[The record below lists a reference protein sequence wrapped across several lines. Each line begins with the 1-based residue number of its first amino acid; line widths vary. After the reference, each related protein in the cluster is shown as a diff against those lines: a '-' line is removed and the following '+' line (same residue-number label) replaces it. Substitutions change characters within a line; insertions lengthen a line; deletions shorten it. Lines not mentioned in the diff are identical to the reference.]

1 MYGLTPVLRGGR
13 FKYAELSGDLRCL
26 RCLRSLVVIGR
37 PQSGRPPSSSRNPF
51 CRKERRAAAEEMAE
65 AAGA

>member
-26 RCLRSLVVIGR
+26 RPLVVIGR